1 VLTGDGELRARHLE
15 MLQQIIARMS
25 QNSFTIRGWS
35 ITLVTAAF
43 ALLATQDLDRRV
55 VLFALIPTWIFWGL
69 DASYFRTERLFRALY
84 AAAVRRL
91 TDPDAQPDVR
101 PFDTDTSPFKKTTA
115 TWVRLLLSPS
125 VAAIPGLLTMA
136 TIAYAAVA

>member
-1 VLTGDGELRARHLE
+1 MTGENELRARHLE

-43 ALLATQDLDRRV
+43 ALLATQNLDRRV
-55 VLFALIPTWIFWGL
+55 VLFALIPAWIFWGL

-84 AAAVRRL
+84 AAAARRL
-91 TDPDAQPDVR
+91 NDPDAQPDVR
-101 PFDTDTSPFKKTTA
+101 PFDTDTSPFRATTA
-115 TWVRLLLSPS
+115 TWARLLLSPS
-125 VAAIPGLLTMA
+125 VAAVPALLTTA
-136 TIAYAAVA
+136 TIVYAAIG

>member
-1 VLTGDGELRARHLE
+1 MTGENELRARHLE

-84 AAAVRRL
+84 TPRPAGSTTPTRSRTCDPSTPTPRRSG
-91 TDPDAQPDVR
+91 PPPR
-101 PFDTDTSPFKKTTA
+101 PGRACWSAPASPQY
-115 TWVRLLLSPS
+115 RPC
-125 VAAIPGLLTMA
+125 
-136 TIAYAAVA
+136 